1 MICMWIW
8 DNAVLGMEG
17 IGSDLA
23 APPPTTARVSLSYV
37 WRDGRR
43 NASARQV
50 RFG

>member
-23 APPPTTARVSLSYV
+23 GAPSHN
-37 WRDGRR
+37 GR
-43 NASARQV
+43 
-50 RFG
+50 G